1 MTVRS
6 LSRHLAISLLLLVL
20 FNDLLDK
27 LLLHG
32 NRIICYSTH
41 RISSAASTL
50 YLSWRW
56 PYAIEPSSP
65 ATTSAS
71 WIWWYIC
78 ALCRVILVV
87 RLILHLLSWN
97 VEVYVLISSS
107 VADQIVLYGHV
118 TIPQF
123 FLVVGEMAVVTS
135 WALLLILVLVA
146 WHSLEFRRVINA
158 DSLFNSFEVILVER
172 IRFSLVFLFFM
183 HFGRCSSSLCLALL
197 FICSMSAHSI

>member
-1 MTVRS
+1 M
-6 LSRHLAISLLLLVL
+6 LLQ
-20 FNDLLDK
+20 
-27 LLLHG
+27 G
-32 NRIICYSTH
+32 NLIICYSTH
-41 RISSAASTL
+41 RISSAATIL
-50 YLSWRW
+50 YNVWRF
-56 PYAIEPSSP
+56 YTTDSSAP

-71 WIWWYIC
+71 RILIHLFVW
-78 ALCRVILVV
+78 CRVFKVF

-107 VADQIVLYGHV
+107 VADQIVFYGHV

-146 WHSLEFRRVINA
+146 WHSLEFRRIINA

-172 IRFSLVFLFFM
+172 SRFSLVFLFFM
-183 HFGRCSSSLCLALL
+183 HFGRCNSSFCLALL
-197 FICSMSAHSI
+197 LVCSMSAHSI